1 MLILKDVCKVFHSSA
16 MLPSV
21 KILHNINLEIDQG
34 SIIALTGP
42 SGTGKSTLMNLISGI
57 DTVTSGTIS
66 IHNDLITSLND
77 NQLCIFRNK
86 HIGVV
91 FQFFNLLNDLTVTE
105 NISLPLLLRG
115 ENKKSIR
122 YKADKIINDVG
133 LTDRANYTTNLLSG
147 GEAQR
152 VAIARALINSP
163 SIILADEPTG
173 NLDKKNTDNIIDI
186 LIKLCKENNSTL
198 IMVTHDNNL
207 LTHFDT
213 VYTMDSGNIN

>member
-1 MLILKDVCKVFHSSA
+1 MLILKDVCKVFSSSSI
-16 MLPSV
+16 LPPV

-57 DTVTSGTIS
+57 DTVTSGTIN
-66 IHNDLITSLND
+66 IHNHLITSLND
-77 NQLCIFRNK
+77 NKLCMFRNK

-91 FQFFNLLNDLTVTE
+91 FQFFNLLNDLTVIE
-105 NISLPLLLRG
+105 NISLPLLLRS
-115 ENKKSIR
+115 ESKKSIS
-122 YKADKIINDVG
+122 YKVDKIVNDVG
-133 LTDRANYTTNLLSG
+133 LTERANYTANLLSG

-152 VAIARALINSP
+152 VAIARALINNP

-186 LIKLCKENNSTL
+186 LIRLSTENNSTL

-207 LTHFDT
+207 LQHFDN
-213 VYTMDSGNIN
+213 VYQMDSGNIN